1 MATEIGEA
9 TPKSKAANLKKPWK
23 PGQSGN
29 PNGRPKGSRGKLC
42 EDFLRDFHEAWEM
55 HGAFALREVAK
66 DDPSTFV
73 RVAASLLPKE
83 YKVESVTSELTDE
96 QLDQRLKQLARAF
109 DLELRN
115 EGGVYRLAGGEAE
128 ADRAH

>member
-1 MATEIGEA
+1 MATEAEKDAKTGRF
-9 TPKSKAANLKKPWK
+9 L
-23 PGQSGN
+23 PGNSGFG
-29 PNGRPKGSRGKLC
+29 GRPKGSRNKLN
-42 EDFLRDFHEAWEM
+42 EAFLEAFY
-55 HGAFALREVAK
+55 GAWDRFGAQALIDVAK